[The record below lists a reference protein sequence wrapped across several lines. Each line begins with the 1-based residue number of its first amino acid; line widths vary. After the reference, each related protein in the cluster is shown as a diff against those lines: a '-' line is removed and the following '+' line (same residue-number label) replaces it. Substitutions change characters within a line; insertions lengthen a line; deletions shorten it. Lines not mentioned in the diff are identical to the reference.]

1 MPLRWRRCLRYFHYH
16 MIAYLCCKIENMV
29 YTKKD
34 RILYKWVPQSCDV
47 MLYEYLV
54 RPKVY
59 PFSDRIFHLM
69 VFMRVYRGSILIQHG
84 IICIHSTFPS
94 IGSRTTVLDYG
105 VHCCFLKA
113 MKDIMS
119 KKKKRKE
126 SADYETPGMVKRS
139 GGVAP

>member
-1 MPLRWRRCLRYFHYH
+1 MPLWWRRCLQYFHYH
-16 MIAYLCCKIENMV
+16 MIAYLRYKIENTV

-69 VFMRVYRGSILIQHG
+69 VL
-84 IICIHSTFPS
+84 
-94 IGSRTTVLDYG
+94 
-105 VHCCFLKA
+105 
-113 MKDIMS
+113 MS
-119 KKKKRKE
+119 L
-126 SADYETPGMVKRS
+126 
-139 GGVAP
+139 